1 MSQAIFPTLPSL
13 AWSSFKR
20 PTFSTRISK
29 RTSGR
34 EVRASNYAYPL
45 YEFELTYEVLRA
57 DTAYQE
63 LQQLMGFFLQRQ
75 GQFDRFLFMDPT
87 DSVIPSQVIGVGDGV
102 TTTFPLVRDLG
113 GWVEP
118 IGQAAN
124 QPTVTV
130 GGAASSAW
138 GITLPN
144 QITFAS
150 APLLGQ
156 QIQVSN
162 LEFYFVCRFLDD
174 VHEYENWSNNLW
186 LLKSCKFTSVKP

>member
-1 MSQAIFPTLPSL
+1 MSTAVFPTLPGL

-34 EVRASNYAYPL
+34 EVRAANYAYPL
-45 YEFELTYEVLRA
+45 YAFELTYEVLRA
-57 DTAYQE
+57 ATAYQE

-75 GQFDRFLFMDPT
+75 GQFDSFLYLDPT
-87 DSVIPSQVIGVGDGV
+87 DHLVASQVIGVGDGV
-102 TTTFPLVRDLG
+102 TTTFPLIRDLG

-118 IGQAAN
+118 IGAAAN
-124 QPTVTV
+124 TPTVTV
-130 GGAASSAW
+130 GGTVQAGWTIA
-138 GITLPN
+138 GNLL
-144 QITFAS
+144 TFGS
-150 APLLGQ
+150 APAAGA
-156 QIQVSN
+156 QIQVAN

-174 VHEYENWSNNLW
+174 VQDYENWSNDLW

>member
-1 MSQAIFPTLPSL
+1 MSNAVFPTLPSL

-34 EVRASNYAYPL
+34 EVRAANYIYPL

-57 DTAYQE
+57 ATAYQE
-63 LQQLMGFFLQRQ
+63 LQQLMGFFLARQ
-75 GQFDRFLFMDPT
+75 GQFDSFLYLDPT
-87 DSVIPSQVIGVGDGV
+87 DYLVASQVIGVGDGV
-102 TTTFPLVRDLG
+102 TTSFPLIRDLG

-124 QPTVTV
+124 TPTVTI
-130 GGAASSAW
+130 GGTPATGWTIA
-138 GITLPN
+138 GNLL
-144 QITFAS
+144 TFGS
-150 APLLGQ
+150 APALGA
-156 QIQVSN
+156 QIQVVN

-174 VHEYENWSNNLW
+174 VHEYENWSSDLW
-186 LLKSCKFTSVKP
+186 LLKSCKFVSVKP

>member
-1 MSQAIFPTLPSL
+1 MSQAIFPNLPSL

-34 EVRASNYAYPL
+34 EVRAANYAYPL

-57 DTAYQE
+57 ATAYQE

-75 GQFDRFLFMDPT
+75 GQFDSFLYMDPT
-87 DSVIPSQVIGVGDGV
+87 DNLVASQVIGVGDGI
-102 TTTFPLVRDLG
+102 TTQFPLIRDLG
-113 GWVEP
+113 GWIEP

-130 GGAASSAW
+130 AGATVTNW

-144 QITFAS
+144 VLTFAA
-150 APLLGQ
+150 APAAGA
-156 QIQVSN
+156 QIQVLN

-174 VHEYENWSNNLW
+174 VHEYENWASTLW
-186 LLKSCKFTSVKP
+186 LLKSCKFTSVKV

>member
-1 MSQAIFPTLPSL
+1 MSQAIFPALPSL

-75 GQFDRFLFMDPT
+75 GQFDSFLYRDPT
-87 DSVIPSQVIGVGDGV
+87 DCVVASQVIGVGDGV
-102 TTTFPLVRDLG
+102 TTSFPLVRDLG

-130 GGAASSAW
+130 GGAPSSAW
-138 GITLPN
+138 GLTLPN
-144 QITFAS
+144 VITFAA

-174 VHEYENWSNNLW
+174 VHEYENWSSNLW

>member
-1 MSQAIFPTLPSL
+1 MSNAVFPTLPSL

-34 EVRASNYAYPL
+34 EVRAANYIYPL

-57 DTAYQE
+57 ATAYQE

-75 GQFDRFLFMDPT
+75 GQFDSFLYLDPT
-87 DSVIPSQVIGVGDGV
+87 DHLVASQVIGVGDGV
-102 TTTFPLVRDLG
+102 TTSFPLIRDLG

-124 QPTVTV
+124 SPTITV
-130 GGAASSAW
+130 GGTPVTGW
-138 GITLPN
+138 TLAGN
-144 QITFAS
+144 LLSFGS
-150 APLLGQ
+150 APALGA
-156 QIQVSN
+156 QVQVIN

-174 VHEYENWSNNLW
+174 VHDYENWSSDLW

>member
-13 AWSSFKR
+13 AWSTFKR

-34 EVRASNYAYPL
+34 EVRAANYAYPL
-45 YEFELTYEVLRA
+45 YEFELSYEVLRA
-57 DTAYQE
+57 DAAYQE
-63 LQQLMGFFLQRQ
+63 LQQLLGFFLARQ
-75 GQFDRFLFMDPT
+75 GQFDTFLFRDPT
-87 DSVIPSQVIGVGDGV
+87 DYLVSSQVIGVGDGV
-102 TTTFPLVRDLG
+102 TTVFPLLRNLG

-124 QPTVTV
+124 MPTVTV
-130 GGAASSAW
+130 GGQPSSAW
-138 GITLPN
+138 SIVEPN
-144 QITFAS
+144 LLTFTT
-150 APLLGQ
+150 APGVGQ
-156 QIQVSN
+156 QVQVVN

-174 VHEYENWSNNLW
+174 VHEYENWSNDLW

>member
-1 MSQAIFPTLPSL
+1 MSQAIFPALPSL
-13 AWSSFKR
+13 AWSTFKR

-34 EVRASNYAYPL
+34 EVRSANYTYPL
-45 YEFELTYEVLRA
+45 YEFELTYEILRA
-57 DTAYQE
+57 DAAYQE

-75 GQFDRFLFMDPT
+75 GQFDTFLFQDPT
-87 DSVIPSQVIGVGDGV
+87 DCLIASQVIGVGDGA
-102 TTTFPLVRDLG
+102 TTVFPLVRNLG

-130 GGAASSAW
+130 GGVPSSAW
-138 GITLPN
+138 SIELPN
-144 QITFAS
+144 LLTFTT
-150 APLLGQ
+150 APGVGQ
-156 QIQVSN
+156 QILVAN

>member
-34 EVRASNYAYPL
+34 EVRSANYAYPL

-75 GQFDRFLFMDPT
+75 GQFDSFLYQDPT
-87 DSVIPSQVIGVGDGV
+87 DCLVASQVIGIGDG
-102 TTTFPLVRDLG
+102 TSTSFTLVRDLG

-124 QPTVTV
+124 TPTVTV
-130 GGAASSAW
+130 AGVPVGGW
-138 GITLPN
+138 TLAGN
-144 QITFAS
+144 LLTFES
-150 APLLGQ
+150 APAPGAE
-156 QIQVSN
+156 IQVVN
-162 LEFYFVCRFLDD
+162 LQFYFVCRFLDD